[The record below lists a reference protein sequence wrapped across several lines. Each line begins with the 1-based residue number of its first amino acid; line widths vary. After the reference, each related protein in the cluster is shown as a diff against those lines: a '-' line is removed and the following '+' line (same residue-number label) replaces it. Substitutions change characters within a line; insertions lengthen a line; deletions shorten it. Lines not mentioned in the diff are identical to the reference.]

1 MFVTFEC
8 WDVYY
13 MSPTK
18 SQMRTSSGP
27 LVIVIKPKAKEKIH
41 HPRCYF
47 WFTKRKKVHNNCIFY
62 QRLLPHTFPGP
73 TIRYVPAAPG
83 SQVRMSAMLIFVW
96 PPAANGSKF
105 SKNWSAGTK
114 AEVGTHN
121 HTDLIGLL
129 FSCVLEEKWNKN
141 TKNIPICNGAQYFQS
156 PPSKD

>member
-18 SQMRTSSGP
+18 SQMRTSSDP
-27 LVIVIKPKAKEKIH
+27 LVIVIKRKAKEKIH

-47 WFTKRKKVHNNCIFY
+47 WFTKRKKVNKNCAFY
-62 QRLLPHTFPGP
+62 QRLLPHTFLGP
-73 TIRYVPAAPG
+73 TIRYVPEAPG

-105 SKNWSAGTK
+105 SKTDQLVQKLKYGHINIMTSYDCFFPVFWKKSGIK
-114 AEVGTHN
+114 YQKHTH
-121 HTDLIGLL
+121 L
-129 FSCVLEEKWNKN
+129 
-141 TKNIPICNGAQYFQS
+141 
-156 PPSKD
+156 